1 MEPLLHGLFWNILVF
16 KRVGSVKLSVYKISL
31 MASLG
36 LAFGAW
42 WFPWE
47 SRDAPSSL
55 WGCSHPPPKP
65 PIGATIARGLGWRP
79 GGKTQIMK
87 VDSDFDTETKQL
99 VGLISLGNV
108 QVIVKPNILNAQGC
122 QIWELTANQPITEV
136 NCEYLLKAN
145 MFFLLG
151 ISHFVMFASNAYC
164 ECKCLHCNASKALC
178 F

>member
-1 MEPLLHGLFWNILVF
+1 
-16 KRVGSVKLSVYKISL
+16 
-31 MASLG
+31 
-36 LAFGAW
+36 
-42 WFPWE
+42 
-47 SRDAPSSL
+47 
-55 WGCSHPPPKP
+55 
-65 PIGATIARGLGWRP
+65 
-79 GGKTQIMK
+79 MK

-136 NCEYLLKAN
+136 NWGSLLKAD

-164 ECKCLHCNASKALC
+164 E
-178 F
+178 